1 MPQHIS
7 QQLSPSY
14 SLAEHGWLVSALAR
28 VQDALGLT
36 QNRCLHCLRPFSPA
50 ADPQSHAGPAPE
62 ALLCPHCRPLLARY
76 TGPHCPRCGIPPA
89 NPEAGNGI
97 CGACLQNPPPW
108 NGASFYG
115 LYAGALRH
123 TLLRLKFDGHLYLS
137 SLLGSFLLQSVACL
151 PRPDVI
157 VAVPQHSDHLRR
169 RGYNQAHELARAL
182 HDLSGLPLSAK
193 LLSRPVPG
201 QEQARLGARDRR
213 SNVRHSFAAAPEVR
227 GLRVWIVDD
236 VMTTGSTM
244 TAAAKALLAAGAAR
258 VDAVFVAR
266 TPLNTAPQA
275 SDMPAGQP
283 RYASTT

>member
-1 MPQHIS
+1 M
-7 QQLSPSY
+7 
-14 SLAEHGWLVSALAR
+14 
-28 VQDALGLT
+28 QDALGLA
-36 QNRCLHCLRPFSPA
+36 QNRCLHCLHPFSPA
-50 ADPQSHAGPAPE
+50 AGPQSHAGPAPE
-62 ALLCPHCRPLLARY
+62 ALLCLHCRPLLARY
-76 TGPHCPRCGIPPA
+76 TGPHCPRCGIPPS

-108 NGASFYG
+108 SGAAFYG

-137 SLLGSFLLQSVACL
+137 SLLGSFLLEAVACL

-157 VAVPQHSDHLRR
+157 VAIPQHSDHLRR

-182 HDLSGLPLSAK
+182 HGLSGLPLSSE

-201 QEQARLGARDRR
+201 QEQARLGAKDRR

-227 GLRVWIVDD
+227 GLHVWIVDD

-244 TAAAKALLAAGAAR
+244 AAAASALLAGGAAR
-258 VDAVFVAR
+258 VDVVFAAR
-266 TPLNTAPQA
+266 TPRDTAAGTSTLPTGQA
-275 SDMPAGQP
+275 EC
-283 RYASTT
+283 ASTT